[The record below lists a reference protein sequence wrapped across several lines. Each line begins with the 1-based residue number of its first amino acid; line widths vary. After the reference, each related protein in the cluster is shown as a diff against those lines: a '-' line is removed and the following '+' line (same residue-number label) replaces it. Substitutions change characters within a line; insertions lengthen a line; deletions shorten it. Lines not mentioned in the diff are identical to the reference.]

1 MEPNKID
8 TQIKD
13 KLNNRTITPSA
24 SSWDRL
30 DAMLNSTE
38 NEKAKPNYNWLA
50 IAAAIVV
57 FLGLGIFYTTT
68 TTSSTQIDD
77 SIPVAS
83 VVETKNDLVT
93 ATPIATIAVEK
104 TLPILAQNESNK
116 INAKTNITDDKPI
129 QELGSIQKIVAQ
141 EIATNP
147 KASPPT
153 NYKYI
158 SPEALL
164 NEIETGQK
172 AITNNIKTVSKN
184 KIKINAGS
192 LLTGIEKELDS
203 VYRETTLDKLNKNF
217 NKIKTVIANR
227 NFE

>member
-24 SSWDRL
+24 PSWDRL
-30 DAMLNSTE
+30 EAMLNSTE
-38 NEKAKPNYNWLA
+38 KNKPIKKYNWIA
-50 IAAAIVV
+50 VAAAIVV
-57 FLGLGIFYTTT
+57 FFGLGIFYTTT
-68 TTSSTQIDD
+68 PISNTQNDNSS
-77 SIPVAS
+77 SIVTVNEP
-83 VVETKNDLVT
+83 KNDF
-93 ATPIATIAVEK
+93 AAPSATIAVEK
-104 TLPILAQNESNK
+104 QSPILVQTNSNK
-116 INAKTNITDDKPI
+116 INAKTNITEEKRS
-129 QELGSIQKIVAQ
+129 QELEPIQKIVAQ

-147 KASPPT
+147 KASPPS

-184 KIKINAGS
+184 KIKINAAS

>member
-24 SSWDRL
+24 PSWNRL
-30 DAMLNSTE
+30 DAMLNSSE

-50 IAAAIVV
+50 IAAAVVV
-57 FLGLGIFYTTT
+57 FFGLGMLYTSTP
-68 TTSSTQIDD
+68 TSSTQIDD

-83 VVETKNDLVT
+83 VVETKNNLVT

-104 TLPILAQNESNK
+104 KSPVLVQTNSNK
-116 INAKTNITDDKPI
+116 INVKTNIIEEKRS
-129 QELGSIQKIVAQ
+129 QELEPIQKIVAQ

-147 KASPPT
+147 KTSPPT

-172 AITNNIKTVSKN
+172 TTNPNRNTVSKN
-184 KIKINAGS
+184 KIKINAAS

-217 NKIKTVIANR
+217 NKIKSVIANR

>member
-8 TQIKD
+8 TQIKE

-24 SSWDRL
+24 PSWDRL
-30 DAMLNSTE
+30 EAMLNSTE

-50 IAAAIVV
+50 IAAAVVV
-57 FLGLGIFYTTT
+57 FFGLGMLYTTT
-68 TTSSTQIDD
+68 PTSNPLNDNSS
-77 SIPVAS
+77 SIVAVNES
-83 VVETKNDLVT
+83 KNIS
-93 ATPIATIAVEK
+93 AAPSATIAVEK
-104 TLPILAQNESNK
+104 QSPILVQTNSNK
-116 INAKTNITDDKPI
+116 INEKTIITEEKPI
-129 QELGSIQKIVAQ
+129 QELESIQKIVAQ

-153 NYKYI
+153 NYKYM

-164 NEIETGQK
+164 NEIQTGQK
-172 AITNNIKTVSKN
+172 AITNNIKPISKN

>member
-24 SSWDRL
+24 PSWDRL
-30 DAMLNSTE
+30 EAMLNSTE

-68 TTSSTQIDD
+68 TTSNPQNDNSSPI
-77 SIPVAS
+77 VA
-83 VVETKNDLVT
+83 V
-93 ATPIATIAVEK
+93 
-104 TLPILAQNESNK
+104 NESKNISAAPNPTIDGEKQSPVLVQNNSKK
-116 INAKTNITDDKPI
+116 INARTNNTEEKRS
-129 QELGSIQKIVAQ
+129 QELEPIQKIVAQ

-164 NEIETGQK
+164 NEIQTGQK

-184 KIKINAGS
+184 KIKINAAS

>member
-1 MEPNKID
+1 
-8 TQIKD
+8 
-13 KLNNRTITPSA
+13 
-24 SSWDRL
+24 
-30 DAMLNSTE
+30 MLNSTE

-50 IAAAIVV
+50 IAAAVVV
-57 FLGLGIFYTTT
+57 FFGLGMLYTTT
-68 TTSSTQIDD
+68 PTSNPLNDNSS
-77 SIPVAS
+77 SIVAVNES
-83 VVETKNDLVT
+83 KNIS
-93 ATPIATIAVEK
+93 AAPSATIAVEK
-104 TLPILAQNESNK
+104 QSPILVQTNSNK
-116 INAKTNITDDKPI
+116 INEKTIITEEKPI
-129 QELGSIQKIVAQ
+129 QELESIQKIVAQ

-147 KASPPT
+147 KASPPA

-158 SPEALL
+158 SPESLL
-164 NEIETGQK
+164 NEIQTGQK